1 MSMSSLPPQNLE
13 AEQGVLGSVLIDP
26 STLHEAVQVLR
37 ASDFFRDIHGVIWT
51 AIVELYDQ
59 GLPVD
64 VVTVS
69 EELSRANKLES
80 VGGFNA
86 VASFA
91 ESVPHTV
98 NALYWAQIVRQKSL
112 ARRLIMAGE
121 ETLKESYSNN
131 HSAEELLSRAE
142 RRLFE
147 IAMDQGR
154 ATARD
159 GAALAK
165 AAWDRMERRHAGE
178 VTGIRTGFPVLD
190 RLTEGLRPAALYILA
205 ARPSQGK
212 TSLAMN
218 VCETVVFKQGG
229 AALFISLEMDYEE
242 LSDRLL
248 SSQSGVSAKKIKT
261 PRLLSQEETKSLEQA
276 YEQISGCRLIVEDD
290 PRRSMSQIA
299 ASTRFHRAK
308 NDIALVVIDYL
319 SLIDGQARKG
329 ESRQE
334 EVARVSRQ
342 LKALAR
348 EVKLPL
354 LVLHQLNRNSEN
366 REDRRP
372 RLADLR
378 ESGQIE
384 QDADVVM
391 LLHRPDFYD
400 KDDRPGQADVLVAKN
415 RTGATGPVRLAF
427 IDELTRFGTLATNY
441 PEPDDEWSER
451 TP

>member
-1 MSMSSLPPQNLE
+1 
-13 AEQGVLGSVLIDP
+13 
-26 STLHEAVQVLR
+26 
-37 ASDFFRDIHGVIWT
+37 
-51 AIVELYDQ
+51 
-59 GLPVD
+59 
-64 VVTVS
+64 
-69 EELSRANKLES
+69 
-80 VGGFNA
+80 
-86 VASFA
+86 
-91 ESVPHTV
+91 
-98 NALYWAQIVRQKSL
+98 
-112 ARRLIMAGE
+112 
-121 ETLKESYSNN
+121 
-131 HSAEELLSRAE
+131 
-142 RRLFE
+142 
-147 IAMDQGR
+147 
-154 ATARD
+154 
-159 GAALAK
+159 
-165 AAWDRMERRHAGE
+165 
-178 VTGIRTGFPVLD
+178 
-190 RLTEGLRPAALYILA
+190 
-205 ARPSQGK
+205 
-212 TSLAMN
+212 
-218 VCETVVFKQGG
+218 VVFKQGG